1 MYVDLDNI
9 EGAVMQ
15 ATKNT
20 CYEGGQLEA
29 ISADLEAT
37 QIVLA
42 RLIDAIAKKKV
53 FTDDELVKI
62 IGGY

>member
-1 MYVDLDNI
+1 MFVDLDDI
-9 EGAVMQ
+9 EGSVMQ

-20 CYEGGQLEA
+20 FYDGGQLEA

-42 RLIDAIAKKKV
+42 RLIAAIAKKKV
-53 FTDDELVKI
+53 FTDDELI
-62 IGGY
+62 TLIRGY